1 MHYQMWIWS
10 KFENVI
16 AHFLIAMMEELII
29 LYHVLFYMFLLMYYH
44 YNDIISY
51 KEVAYMG
58 KIKLLH
64 GSDHIIEKPDLLL
77 GKTNNDYGRGFYC
90 TQELSMAMEWACK
103 KNSDGFVNKYVLE
116 QDSLNILN
124 LLDGKYNILHWM
136 ALLLKNRTF
145 RLSNEIAIDACDYII
160 ENFSIDL
167 KAYDVIIGYRADDS
181 YFSFAESFV
190 QNGLPLR
197 SLNEA
202 LHLGRLGTQT
212 VLISEKSFRNLTFDG
227 ADFADKTVYYPKF
240 IARDSNAR
248 ETYRKEIRNRH
259 SYKNDIFVLDILREE
274 MKDNDS
280 RIQRILSI

>member
-29 LYHVLFYMFLLMYYH
+29 LYYVLFYMFLLMYYH
-44 YNDIISY
+44 YNNIISY

-227 ADFADKTVYYPKF
+227 ADFADKTV
-240 IARDSNAR
+240 
-248 ETYRKEIRNRH
+248 
-259 SYKNDIFVLDILREE
+259 
-274 MKDNDS
+274 
-280 RIQRILSI
+280 

>member
-1 MHYQMWIWS
+1 
-10 KFENVI
+10 
-16 AHFLIAMMEELII
+16 
-29 LYHVLFYMFLLMYYH
+29 
-44 YNDIISY
+44 
-51 KEVAYMG
+51 MG

-202 LHLGRLGTQT
+202 LHLGRLGTQYRNPNADNLL
-212 VLISEKSFRNLTFDG
+212 LIHRRHKLRMKIPILYILKFKKFCLYIFYYVFLVH
-227 ADFADKTVYYPKF
+227 DFPF
-240 IARDSNAR
+240 
-248 ETYRKEIRNRH
+248 
-259 SYKNDIFVLDILREE
+259 
-274 MKDNDS
+274 
-280 RIQRILSI
+280 